1 MSCDNELPNDFLD
14 GSQLLKAPP
23 RNLQRGRATLLSLFP
38 DELSQGRS
46 DTWHQSLE
54 CVEILNGNRVQEF
67 LPLSVLNARQSTL
80 ENAASQM
87 ERCSTMWKGGKYE
100 VETASEIK
108 AATLILCMKLSA
120 QIGRAH
126 V

>member
-23 RNLQRGRATLLSLFP
+23 RNLQRRRATLLSLFP

-67 LPLSVLNARQSTL
+67 LQLSVLNARQSTL

-120 QIGRAH
+120 R
-126 V
+126 